1 MKIYYI
7 VTPYCGCVDYHSYD
21 ATWSIAKEA
30 CNSPLLN
37 RTQTHEIFHTSTL
50 IHASAYFEL
59 QFELTSD
66 QLPVGLIGQMV
77 VRASGIQV
85 LLKFSGFFCN

>member
-21 ATWSIAKEA
+21 VTWSIAKEA

-50 IHASAYFEL
+50 IHASTYFEL
-59 QFELTSD
+59 HLNLQATSS
-66 QLPVGLIGQMV
+66 QLAL
-77 VRASGIQV
+77 
-85 LLKFSGFFCN
+85 